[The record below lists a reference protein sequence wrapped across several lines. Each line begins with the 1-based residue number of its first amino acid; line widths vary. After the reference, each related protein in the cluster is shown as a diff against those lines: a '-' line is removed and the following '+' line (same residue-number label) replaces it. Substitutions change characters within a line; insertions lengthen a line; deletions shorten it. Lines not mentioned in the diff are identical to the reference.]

1 MKYPEY
7 VKRFKP
13 KGTIVKKMGDV
24 FNVYKATSVR
34 VKGCNYPKQVIKGR
48 IGIIDVFGFH
58 PLEKITV
65 EVNDVEVFEYGF
77 TDYLLRFIDIYKDN
91 NSKIGKRNAEK
102 VYKSYICYLS
112 PNSYLTEE
120 DVFTPKQ
127 ITELFNFSLSQQ
139 ILAILKIIEIDD
151 IDFLNPLKSIV
162 MIKTN
167 NNYIKPK
174 LKESQ
179 KSILKDLGV
188 YNE

>member
-34 VKGCNYPKQVIKGR
+34 VKECNYPKQVIKGR

-65 EVNDVEVFEYGF
+65 DVNDVEVLEYGF

-91 NSKIGKRNAEK
+91 NSKIGKRNP
-102 VYKSYICYLS
+102 SS
-112 PNSYLTEE
+112 
-120 DVFTPKQ
+120 
-127 ITELFNFSLSQQ
+127 ELNTGTM
-139 ILAILKIIEIDD
+139 
-151 IDFLNPLKSIV
+151 N
-162 MIKTN
+162 
-167 NNYIKPK
+167 
-174 LKESQ
+174 
-179 KSILKDLGV
+179 
-188 YNE
+188 